1 MNTPSS
7 SSSYSEDDV
16 RRFVGHTVEH
26 VTKCLQTLKVREM
39 NELLLKKNEHP
50 TGYKPEKARRVAE
63 LYTREEIREYTE
75 KRKRGTD
82 QWTGEL
88 ASAPTLPDL
97 LRRRVE

>member
-1 MNTPSS
+1 MDTPSS
-7 SSSYSEDDV
+7 GSSYTEEDV

-63 LYTREEIREYTE
+63 LYSREEIREYTE

-82 QWTGEL
+82 SWTGQL
-88 ASAPTLPDL
+88 ASEPRLPNFL
-97 LRRRVE
+97 KRRLE